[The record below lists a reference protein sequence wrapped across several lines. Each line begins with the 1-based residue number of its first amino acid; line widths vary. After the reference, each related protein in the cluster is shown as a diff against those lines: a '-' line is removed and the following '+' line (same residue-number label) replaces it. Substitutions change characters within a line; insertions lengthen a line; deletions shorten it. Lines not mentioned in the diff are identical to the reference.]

1 MHCMCACMQ
10 EERRVHAFLLL
21 AERQRRMRE
30 AEESGQRQRE
40 ERMRRIHDELFKQ
53 VYYNSIYA
61 HGVILTQLS
70 DMPLQTVHVHA
81 GTVDSYLEE
90 VILHAMESTADQQA
104 RLEVRR
110 QADTINTIAH
120 QFTHT

>member
-1 MHCMCACMQ
+1 M
-10 EERRVHAFLLL
+10 HAFMLL

-53 VYYNSIYA
+53 TVRV
-61 HGVILTQLS
+61 HG
-70 DMPLQTVHVHA
+70 

-90 VILHAMESTADQQA
+90 VIMASVETTADQEA
-104 RLEVRR
+104 RKEVSR
-110 QADTINTIAH
+110 QAETINTIAH
-120 QFTHT
+120 QFVHT

>member
-1 MHCMCACMQ
+1 
-10 EERRVHAFLLL
+10 
-21 AERQRRMRE
+21 MRE
-30 AEESGQRQRE
+30 AEESGLRQRE

-53 VYYNSIYA
+53 
-61 HGVILTQLS
+61 
-70 DMPLQTVHVHA
+70 TVHVHS

-90 VILHAMESTADQQA
+90 VILHSIESTSDQQA

-120 QFTHT
+120 QFIHT